1 MAKIIL
7 LPIYRMNYKSI
18 DEMTNEELER
28 RKLDMKDY
36 SPGERWHLL
45 QLWKEHKNKL
55 ADKQYVNYGK

>member
-1 MAKIIL
+1 
-7 LPIYRMNYKSI
+7 MNYKTL